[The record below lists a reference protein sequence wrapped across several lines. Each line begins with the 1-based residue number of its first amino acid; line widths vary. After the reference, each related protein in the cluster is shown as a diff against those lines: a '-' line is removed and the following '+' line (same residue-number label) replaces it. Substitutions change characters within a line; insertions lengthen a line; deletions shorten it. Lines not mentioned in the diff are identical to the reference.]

1 MAETKARGLFAL
13 SLMCVRRK
21 KSPSPIQK
29 GRPPLKLFRQAIIIF
44 GIYLLGEW
52 ISKSFHLMVPGNILG
67 MLMLLGLLCSR
78 RIKLE
83 QVEDMAGFLLDHL
96 AFFFIPA
103 GVGILSIYADI
114 RGIWP
119 QLLLICV
126 VTTAI
131 TMAAAGKMTDAVLTN
146 HHARND
152 KGDASH
158 AASDR

>member
-1 MAETKARGLFAL
+1 M
-13 SLMCVRRK
+13 
-21 KSPSPIQK
+21 
-29 GRPPLKLFRQAIIIF
+29 KLFRQAIIFF

-52 ISKSFHLMVPGNILG
+52 ISKTFHLMVPGNILG
-67 MLMLLGLLCSR
+67 LLILLGLLCSR

-103 GVGILSIYADI
+103 GVGILTIYTSI

-119 QLLLICV
+119 QLLLICII
-126 VTTAI
+126 TTVI
-131 TMAAAGKMTDAVLTN
+131 TMAAAGKVTDAILSFQDTKQSKGG
-146 HHARND
+146 AR
-152 KGDASH
+152 H